1 MSPIGMKNTRCGE
14 WYNLPQ
20 SRERETTLCM
30 YTWNVKLITKK

>member
-20 SRERETTLCM
+20 SRERERERRRYACTRET
-30 YTWNVKLITKK
+30 